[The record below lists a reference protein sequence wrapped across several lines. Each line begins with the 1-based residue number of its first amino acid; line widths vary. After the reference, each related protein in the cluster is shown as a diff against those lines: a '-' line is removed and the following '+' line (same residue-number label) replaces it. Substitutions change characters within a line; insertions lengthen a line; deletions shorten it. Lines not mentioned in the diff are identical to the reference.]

1 MEDLLNET
9 KLKFCSSCG
18 EEIAVTAKFCA
29 YCGANLTEE
38 KKVDPNVVVNNTVVV
53 TNVQETKPVKDK

>member
-1 MEDLLNET
+1 MEDRLNET

-29 YCGANLTEE
+29 YCGAGLKEE
-38 KKVDPNVVVNNTVVV
+38 KKDPNVVINNTVVV
-53 TNVQETKPVKDK
+53 ADVQEAKLVRDK